1 MDLLDFEG
9 QDLYFD
15 EPLVEEAQTL
25 LDLAAEAY
33 EDNEAET
40 PLMRAFF
47 LAPDHPMV
55 QVALY
60 RFFYYQH
67 RYEDALVVADRV
79 LTQFSDRL
87 GIASQW
93 RSISTE
99 VLDTIET
106 EKMPLVRFYLL
117 ALKGAA
123 YLELRLG
130 RHGDAMERLEKLI
143 AVDEKDRLGGQAL
156 MDVARESLAE
166 QPEADSG

>member
-9 QDLYFD
+9 QDLYF
-15 EPLVEEAQTL
+15 EGPLVKEAKDL
-25 LDLAAEAY
+25 LDQAADAY

-67 RYEDALVVADRV
+67 RYEDALLVADRV
-79 LTQFSDRL
+79 LAQFSSRL
-87 GIASQW
+87 GIPAQW
-93 RSISTE
+93 QAISME
-99 VLDTIET
+99 LLDGIET
-106 EKMPLVRFYLL
+106 EKMPMVRFYLL

-130 RHGDAMERLEKLI
+130 RISDALLRLETLI
-143 AVDEKDRLGGQAL
+143 AVDEKDRLGGQGL
-156 MDVARESLAE
+156 MDVARESLDE
-166 QPEADSG
+166 QPEAASG